1 MLTSHARR
9 LLNARPSTRWVLL
22 FAILV
27 LAACSSS
34 QSEEVAKQ
42 TKTATS
48 AGATAHV
55 ITESWLTGTV
65 PSHYALRGLWVMGET
80 IEQSR
85 RAVEN
90 AAAFELNER
99 ARVLASIRQMDDA
112 VKRAHAGIEQVDRS
126 AVVAAASSLPHP

>member
-1 MLTSHARR
+1 
-9 LLNARPSTRWVLL
+9 LL

-65 PSHYALRGLWVMGET
+65 PSHYALRGLRVMGET

-85 RAVEN
+85 RAIEN